1 MKSARSVPLQQPAP
15 RPAPAI
21 LRLLPVRILGWI
33 VALTMLPALIIA
45 PMTLEQQIV
54 LSVGIFL
61 AALVTNRFRGR
72 FASLVLIFLS
82 VVVSSRYTYW
92 RVTETMFMDNPV
104 DLVLGVGLLVAELY
118 AFVVLL
124 LGYVQTAWPLERKP
138 VPLPEDPAEWPTIDL
153 LIPTYNEALS
163 VVRSTV
169 LAAQL
174 IDWPRDKIK
183 IFVLDDG
190 RREEFRVFCE
200 QVGVTHVTRDNN
212 RHAKAGNIN
221 AALKNT
227 TGEFVAIFDC
237 DHIPTRSFLQIAM
250 GWFGRVKKATAGQ
263 RVTSAPESVP
273 RCR

>member
-1 MKSARSVPLQQPAP
+1 MKSAPSAPLQQPEP

-33 VALTMLPALIIA
+33 AVLATLPALIIA
-45 PMTLEQQIV
+45 PMSFEQQIA

-72 FASLVLIFLS
+72 FAGLVLIFLS

-104 DLVLGVGLLVAELY
+104 DFVLGVGLLMAELY

-138 VPLPEDPAEWPTIDL
+138 VPLPADPAEWPTVDL
-153 LIPTYNEALS
+153 FIPTYNESLS

-169 LAAQL
+169 LAAQS
-174 IDWPRDKIK
+174 IDWPRERSKSS
-183 IFVLDDG
+183 
-190 RREEFRVFCE
+190 CS
-200 QVGVTHVTRDNN
+200 TTAA
-212 RHAKAGNIN
+212 AKSSACS
-221 AALKNT
+221 AK
-227 TGEFVAIFDC
+227 
-237 DHIPTRSFLQIAM
+237 RSA
-250 GWFGRVKKATAGQ
+250 
-263 RVTSAPESVP
+263 
-273 RCR
+273 

>member
-1 MKSARSVPLQQPAP
+1 M
-15 RPAPAI
+15 
-21 LRLLPVRILGWI
+21 
-33 VALTMLPALIIA
+33 
-45 PMTLEQQIV
+45 
-54 LSVGIFL
+54 
-61 AALVTNRFRGR
+61 
-72 FASLVLIFLS
+72 
-82 VVVSSRYTYW
+82 
-92 RVTETMFMDNPV
+92 
-104 DLVLGVGLLVAELY
+104 AELY

-153 LIPTYNEALS
+153 FIPTYNEALS

-169 LAAQL
+169 LAAQS

-200 QVGVTHVTRDNN
+200 DVGVTHVTRDNN

-237 DHIPTRSFLQIAM
+237 DHIPTRSFMQIAM
-250 GWFGRVKKATAGQ
+250 GWFGRDPKLGMVQ
-263 RVTSAPESVP
+263 LPHYFFSADPFE
-273 RCR
+273 RNLDTFGT